1 MLPGAGIAQLVEQRT
16 ENPRVGSSTLP
27 PGTIFLP
34 LYAGIAQSVE
44 RFTRNEEVRGSI
56 PRSSPILTLFNLMLH
71 NDLSLYLVPASAAA
85 TKTLTG

>member
-56 PRSSPILTLFNLMLH
+56 PRSSPTLLFAL
-71 NDLSLYLVPASAAA
+71 DVFR
-85 TKTLTG
+85 